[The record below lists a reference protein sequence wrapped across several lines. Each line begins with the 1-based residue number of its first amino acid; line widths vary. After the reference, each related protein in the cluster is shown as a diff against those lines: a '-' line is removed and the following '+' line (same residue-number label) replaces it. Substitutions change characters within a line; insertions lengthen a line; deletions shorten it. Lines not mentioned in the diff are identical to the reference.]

1 MRPLVEHLASYAAYH
16 RDPRN
21 IATHWLG
28 IPMIV
33 AAVIILLSRPTFE
46 VAGFELTPAW
56 VLAMGFLVT
65 YYIPL
70 HFGLGAFFAFAFG
83 AGCTV
88 GQQIAE
94 QSTAVWLGWG
104 IGLFVVGWVLQFV
117 GHHFEGK
124 KPAFADDIIGLLQGP
139 LFLLAELLFALGWR
153 KDLQAEIEH
162 RHGPVRK
169 REVTPSAQA

>member
-33 AAVIILLSRPTFE
+33 AAITILLSRPTFE
-46 VAGFELTPAW
+46 VAGLELTPAW
-56 VLAMGFLVT
+56 LVAMGFLVT

-70 HFGLGAFFAFAFG
+70 HFGLGMFFAFAFG
-83 AGCTV
+83 LGCAAGQHV
-88 GQQIAE
+88 AE
-94 QSTAVWLGWG
+94 QSTAVWLGTG
-104 IGLFVVGWVLQFV
+104 VGLFVVGWVLQFI

-124 KPAFADDIIGLLQGP
+124 KPAFVDDIIGLLQGP
-139 LFLLAELLFALGWR
+139 LFLLAELLFVLGWR
-153 KDLQAEIEH
+153 KDLRAEIIR
-162 RHGPVRK
+162 RHGPVR
-169 REVTPSAQA
+169 RRPVPSAA